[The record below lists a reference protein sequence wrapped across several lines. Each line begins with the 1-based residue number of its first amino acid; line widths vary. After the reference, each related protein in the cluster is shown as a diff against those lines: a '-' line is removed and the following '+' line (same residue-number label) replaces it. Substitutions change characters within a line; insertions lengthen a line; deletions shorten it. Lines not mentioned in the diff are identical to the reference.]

1 MSYVHAIMNTTSLN
15 DEWLL
20 TWFHGAK
27 SITWGNT
34 LYFLFE
40 TSRIHSFYKTDYL
53 IGNYMC
59 ACNLLYYMVTGKSE
73 FNIFFFS
80 SLISFMLI
88 IWIYACTTDVYLY
101 NVCRIEKG
109 VCSFISIQAN
119 LWVYLLQCWNLHCL
133 GNWRSCQM
141 CSTYLQNE
149 NIDCCIKDKINGLA
163 SH

>member
-1 MSYVHAIMNTTSLN
+1 MGQSQLLEGIHCIFYLRLAVYTHFTKLTIWLGTTCVHVIFCIIW
-15 DEWLL
+15 WLVNQNL
-20 TWFHGAK
+20 T
-27 SITWGNT
+27 
-34 LYFLFE
+34 
-40 TSRIHSFYKTDYL
+40 
-53 IGNYMC
+53 
-59 ACNLLYYMVTGKSE
+59 
-73 FNIFFFS
+73 FFFS

-88 IWIYACTTDVYLY
+88 IWIYAYTTDVYLY
-101 NVCRIEKG
+101 IVCRIEKG